1 MGLEHLLE
9 ALERDAKAQI
19 EQLLA
24 QARAEAEGVTA
35 AMTAALAQ
43 RQAAAAEARERT
55 RVIEVEQAVTR
66 ARRAARRSVL
76 EARERLLER
85 VFTVARSGLPAAAA
99 GAGYRAGLPAV
110 LAGALAAVGGEE
122 VVIRCPEALV
132 SDLERLRPPTTP
144 RARVVLDPEAGSG
157 FRVASADGA
166 VEVDDTLE
174 SRLDRLRPELARRVL
189 AQLGLES

>member
-9 ALERDAKAQI
+9 ALERDANAQI

-35 AMTAALAQ
+35 AMTTALAQ
-43 RQAAAAEARERT
+43 RRGAAAEARERS
-55 RVIEVEQAVTR
+55 RLIEVEQAVTR

-85 VFTVARSGLPAAAA
+85 VFAAARGELPAAAA
-99 GAGYRAGLPAV
+99 GADYRAGLSAA

-132 SDLERLRPPTTP
+132 RDLERLRPHATP
-144 RARVVLDPEAGSG
+144 PARVVVDPAAGSG
-157 FRVASADGA
+157 FRVATVDGA

>member
-35 AMTAALAQ
+35 ATTAALAQ
-43 RQAAAAEARERT
+43 RQSAAAETRERT
-55 RVIEVEQAVTR
+55 RLIEVEQAVTR

-85 VFTVARSGLPAAAA
+85 VFADARSELPAAAA
-99 GAGYRAGLPAV
+99 GAGYRAGLPAA

-122 VVIRCPEALV
+122 VVIHCPEALV
-132 SDLERLRPPTTP
+132 QDLERLRPATTP
-144 RARVVLDPEAGSG
+144 RARVVVDPETGSG